1 MDDDSE
7 EPTEQDDTTEGD
19 SDWNKVD
26 AETGSITE
34 TTKGIITVI
43 HTRMV

>member
-19 SDWNKVD
+19 RV
-26 AETGSITE
+26 TGTRL
-34 TTKGIITVI
+34 TQKGD
-43 HTRMV
+43 RLQRLRKE